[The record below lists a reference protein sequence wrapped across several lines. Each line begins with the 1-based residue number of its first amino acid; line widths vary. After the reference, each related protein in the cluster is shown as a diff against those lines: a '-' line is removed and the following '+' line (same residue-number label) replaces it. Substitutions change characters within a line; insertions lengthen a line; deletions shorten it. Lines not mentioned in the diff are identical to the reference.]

1 MAAIV
6 SAADAN
12 REFSKLLRRVREGQS
27 VTITSHGRPI
37 AKLVPI
43 DADARL
49 REAARKALFKRLRTQ
64 KGTRIGPITWTRKE
78 LHERDGEEA

>member
-64 KGTRIGPITWTRKE
+64 KGGRIGPITWTRDE
-78 LHERDGEEA
+78 LHERDGKWP

>member
-1 MAAIV
+1 MAATM

-27 VTITSHGRPI
+27 VTITSHGRPV

-43 DADARL
+43 SAKDRV
-49 REAARKALFKRLRTQ
+49 REAARKALFKHLRKQ
-64 KGTRIGPITWTRKE
+64 RGERIPRTWTRE
-78 LHERDGEEA
+78 DLYERGDD